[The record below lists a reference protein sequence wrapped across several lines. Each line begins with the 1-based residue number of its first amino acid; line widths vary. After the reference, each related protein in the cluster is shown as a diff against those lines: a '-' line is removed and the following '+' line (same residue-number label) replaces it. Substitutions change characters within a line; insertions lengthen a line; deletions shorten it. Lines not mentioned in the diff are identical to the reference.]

1 MPSPDRL
8 SQRPE
13 GARALA
19 RGTRKARGAMS
30 TSRAMEQAKAPLPPR
45 NQRPGMQYRRFGRT
59 NLPLSVITLGGM
71 RYVNGWTSPPDEL
84 PPATV
89 EQCAEMVRQALD
101 AGINHIETAKGYGKS
116 EHCYGR
122 VLSELGV
129 PRDRY
134 YFMTKGAPETAED
147 THRQLEAQLKALRMD
162 HIDLYA
168 WHGINTPRRYA
179 AAVAKGGPVEVLRRY
194 QEQGVIG
201 SVGFSTHGSVRII
214 TDAIATDLFDFV
226 NLHYYYFFQ
235 RNWGAVLQAAARDM
249 GVFII
254 SPNDK
259 GGQLFNAPPELR
271 ELTAPLSPIQFNARF
286 CLKTPHVHT
295 LSFGMTDAAHV
306 QEMLRTFPISMP
318 ASDADLAIERRLNAR
333 VDALSSYDGFE
344 LEGDPSGINIPEVLR
359 FRRML
364 RCFGM
369 REFGRYRYNMFQPD
383 SEWFQGEF
391 ATDENLARID
401 RSRLPANVPVIEM
414 LRETHQELFVP
425 KAR

>member
-1 MPSPDRL
+1 
-8 SQRPE
+8 
-13 GARALA
+13 
-19 RGTRKARGAMS
+19 
-30 TSRAMEQAKAPLPPR
+30 MEQAKAPLAPR

-71 RYVNGWTSPPDEL
+71 RYVDGWTPPPDRL
-84 PPATV
+84 PPAMV

-147 THRQLEAQLKALRMD
+147 THRQLEAQLAALRMD

-259 GGQLFNAPPELR
+259 GGQLFNAPAELR

-306 QEMLRTFPISMP
+306 REMLGAFPISMP
-318 ASDADLAIERRLNAR
+318 ASDADLSIERRLNAR

-391 ATDENLARID
+391 ASDENLARVD